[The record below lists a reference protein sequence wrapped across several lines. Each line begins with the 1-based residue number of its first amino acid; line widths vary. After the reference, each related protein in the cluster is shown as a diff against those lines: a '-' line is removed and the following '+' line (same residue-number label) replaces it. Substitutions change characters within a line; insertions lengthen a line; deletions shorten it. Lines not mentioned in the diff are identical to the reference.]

1 MYSQF
6 IVFYFYITIVSKFSG
21 LVLNLWISV
30 FIYLAFQYSYKNVQ
44 YFIKTSFLV
53 VLLLVLG
60 WLSSSVIIQNGSRV
74 YSFDLILILLNFVVL
89 YFLMNIHRKLFLN
102 EIKKFETVW
111 KRINLWCDFC
121 IVALCFD
128 INFITI

>member
-102 EIKKFETVW
+102 EIKKFETV
-111 KRINLWCDFC
+111 
-121 IVALCFD
+121 
-128 INFITI
+128 